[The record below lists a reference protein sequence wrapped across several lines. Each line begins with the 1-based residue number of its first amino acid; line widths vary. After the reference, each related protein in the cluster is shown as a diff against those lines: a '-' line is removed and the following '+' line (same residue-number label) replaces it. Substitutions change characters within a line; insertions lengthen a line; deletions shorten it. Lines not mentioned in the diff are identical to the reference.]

1 MRPASQRAGRSVV
14 VHAIACALDDG
25 ARDSGRESN
34 IRHLAVTGTFCRL
47 ASALL
52 FQSRFDFAS
61 PRTLTP
67 MKRFAPLGALLAA
80 VSVAQAA
87 DVPENTDATPIEGHP
102 LTSVVI
108 TQCNLIVAVY
118 MTMPDGKL
126 LRFDKSSS
134 VDADKMITMAYSAT
148 RSERVEVA
156 CESNGIGVVGYEKHE
171 PL

>member
-1 MRPASQRAGRSVV
+1 
-14 VHAIACALDDG
+14 
-25 ARDSGRESN
+25 
-34 IRHLAVTGTFCRL
+34 
-47 ASALL
+47 
-52 FQSRFDFAS
+52 
-61 PRTLTP
+61 
-67 MKRFAPLGALLAA
+67 MKRIALLGALLATGA
-80 VSVAQAA
+80 VAQAA
-87 DVPENTDATPIEGHP
+87 EVSENTDAPQIEGHP

-134 VDADKMITMAYSAT
+134 VPSDKLMTMAYSAT